1 MISWFSIRKNVR
13 AMRFPSEDR
22 ISQRP
27 APIESTRGFP
37 TGQAHCTARMSDPI
51 CLRSAAGRLFS
62 HSLTGSLPV
71 SVAKKRVASGRGAE
85 GISLVVSKMMRLS
98 KSGSHT
104 ADHLPRSGGRNGF
117 RSLWA
122 CHVTQPSNFFQ
133 KNATPFPISPIRFSS
148 IGSHLLSFA
157 IRVARQWT
165 AMTTMNTPL
174 SGFILP
180 YVRVLPP
187 AVRRR
192 KGWICRGCKEGQAR
206 RLTYRRPLENP

>member
-27 APIESTRGFP
+27 APSESTRGFP

-85 GISLVVSKMMRLS
+85 GISLSVSKMMRLS
-98 KSGSHT
+98 KSECHK

-122 CHVTQPSNFFQ
+122 CHVTPPSNFS
-133 KNATPFPISPIRFSS
+133 KKTPHPFRSPPSTFLPFAAIFCHSQFETH
-148 IGSHLLSFA
+148 GS
-157 IRVARQWT
+157 
-165 AMTTMNTPL
+165 
-174 SGFILP
+174 GLP
-180 YVRVLPP
+180 SP
-187 AVRRR
+187 
-192 KGWICRGCKEGQAR
+192 Q
-206 RLTYRRPLENP
+206 